1 MTEIYN
7 IFVNIVEQYGVVT
20 GVIAALTAGLIFC
33 IWKLLKNSSS
43 TITKYIEK
51 KMLSSDQ
58 NHKKALAYRKTIT
71 PEVRDE
77 LADLAKKLNVDRTM
91 LLEYS
96 NGSQNLVG
104 LPFLFLNAT
113 SEFVKPGVC
122 SVSSKYQRTN
132 TSIFAS
138 VIEDMERMGYLFV
151 ENVED
156 IKEKYPILYG
166 MMKCDKI
173 SSIILYPL
181 YGMDNS
187 LGFIEIMDKETI
199 NKNEAVP
206 ILSNSA
212 QKISSLLN
220 YDEIKHESR

>member
-1 MTEIYN
+1 
-7 IFVNIVEQYGVVT
+7 
-20 GVIAALTAGLIFC
+20 
-33 IWKLLKNSSS
+33 
-43 TITKYIEK
+43 
-51 KMLSSDQ
+51 MLSSDQ
-58 NHKKALAYRKTIT
+58 NHKKALAYRRNIT
-71 PEVRDE
+71 PEVREE
-77 LADLAKKLNVDRTM
+77 LADLAKKLHVDRTM

-138 VIEDMERMGYLFV
+138 VIEDMERLGYLFV

-166 MMKCDKI
+166 MMKSDKV

-187 LGFIEIMDKETI
+187 IGFIEIMDKETI